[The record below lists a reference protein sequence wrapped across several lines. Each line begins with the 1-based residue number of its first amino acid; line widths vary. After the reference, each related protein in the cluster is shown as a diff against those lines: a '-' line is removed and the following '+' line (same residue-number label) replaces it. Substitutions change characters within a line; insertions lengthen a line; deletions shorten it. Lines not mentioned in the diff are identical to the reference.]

1 MNKTRLAGFQII
13 IYGIDGDGGGGGV
26 WGGGGDIE
34 RDGEILP
41 KKVLK
46 CHGNTL

>member
-1 MNKTRLAGFQII
+1 MNKTRLAGLQII
-13 IYGIDGDGGGGGV
+13 IYGIDGDWGGGV
-26 WGGGGDIE
+26 FGGVMGDE
-34 RDGEILP
+34 EKVHNILL